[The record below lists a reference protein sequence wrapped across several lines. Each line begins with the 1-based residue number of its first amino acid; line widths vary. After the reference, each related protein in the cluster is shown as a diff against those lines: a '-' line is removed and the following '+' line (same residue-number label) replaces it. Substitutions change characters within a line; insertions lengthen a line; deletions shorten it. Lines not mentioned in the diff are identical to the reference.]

1 MTELEKI
8 RELKNLSDLAIYL
21 GYTAKGLSYILYKDE
36 NKYHHFDIPKKNGKK
51 RKISAPNPR
60 LKDVQKRLANK
71 LSLCQEELMKNTRK
85 MTTPSHGFVKG
96 FSIFSN
102 ARIHTKKRYVLNID
116 LEDFFPSINF
126 GRVRGFFIKNKYFKL
141 SEAVSTIIAQIACY
155 ENSLPQGSPCSPI
168 IANLIAHSLDM
179 QLIAL
184 AKKYHMFYTRYAD
197 DLTFSSNVKTFPSDF
212 INEAGKLGNKLVKTI
227 EAFGFKVNQQKVRVS
242 HRSSRQEVTGL
253 VVNEHINTKKEYYR
267 LARSLCHSLF
277 FGKECYVKNSDGTKT
292 EMFAEN
298 VEGIINFIYETKS
311 SRNRFLI
318 DEIKKNEKSIGMYKK
333 IFGKDYIDQIRK
345 CEKRYYRYSDVSI
358 SVALRGIQKLYA
370 EFLIWKYFIDN
381 KKPVI
386 ITEGKTDIIY
396 IKCAIKQ
403 LKENH
408 RLLYCDNEYN
418 VFFLNPDSIL
428 SKFTELLGGTDK
440 LKKIIDQ
447 YKSILKHFRVFSPRN
462 PIIIVC
468 DDDNDGRKVVTA
480 KDNIEKEEK
489 LNNLYVITIPH
500 SFTQDDNF
508 YIEKYFSHR
517 ELDKEINGKK
527 FNPANKGINHETEY
541 SKQVF
546 ATKVIYKNRNNID
559 FSRFDEL
566 LSKIEE
572 CIKKI

>member
-345 CEKRYYRYSDVSI
+345 YEKRYYRYSDVSI

>member
-21 GYTAKGLSYILYKDE
+21 GHTAKGLSYILYKDE
-36 NKYHHFDIPKKNGKK
+36 NKYHHFDIPKKNGEN
-51 RKISAPNPR
+51 RKICAPNPR
-60 LKDVQKRLANK
+60 LKDVQKKLANK

-85 MTTPSHGFVKG
+85 ITTPSHGFVKG

-102 ARIHTKKRYVLNID
+102 ACIHTKKRYVLNID
-116 LEDFFPSINF
+116 LKDFFPSINF
-126 GRVRGFFIKNKYFKL
+126 GRVRGFFIKNRHFKL
-141 SEAVSTIIAQIACY
+141 NENISTIIAQIACY

-168 IANLIAHSLDM
+168 IANLITHSLDM

-184 AKKYHMFYTRYAD
+184 AKKYHLFYTRYAD

-212 INEAGKLGNKLVKTI
+212 INEAGELGDKLIKTI
-227 EAFGFKVNQQKVRVS
+227 EAFGFKVNPKKIRIS
-242 HRSSRQEVTGL
+242 HCSSRQEVTGL
-253 VVNEHINTKKEYYR
+253 VVNEHINTKREYYR

-277 FGKECYVKNSDGTKT
+277 FGRECYVKNRDGTKT

-298 VEGIINFIYETKS
+298 VEGIVNFIYGAKS
-311 SRNRFLI
+311 SRNNFLI
-318 DEIKKNEKSIGMYKK
+318 DEIKKNKKSLDVCEK
-333 IFGKDYIDQIRK
+333 IFGKDYVKQMK
-345 CEKRYYRYSDVSI
+345 ECKERYYKYSDASL

-381 KKPVI
+381 KKPLI

-408 RLLYCDNEYN
+408 RLLYCDSEYN

-428 SKFTELLGGTDK
+428 SKFTEFLGGADK
-440 LKKIIDQ
+440 LKKIIEQ
-447 YKSILKHFRVFSPRN
+447 YKSILKHFRVSSSRN
-462 PIIIVC
+462 PIIVVC

-480 KDNIEKEEK
+480 KDKIEKEEK
-489 LNNLYVITIPH
+489 FNNLYVISIPH

-508 YIEKYFSHR
+508 YIEKYFSHK

-527 FNPANKGINHETEY
+527 FNPVNKRINHETEY

-546 ATKVIYKNRNNID
+546 ATKVIYKDRNNID